1 MYMGWINKLIRMR
14 ILKNI
19 LLVLD
24 TIDTNP

>member
-14 ILKNI
+14 IFKNI